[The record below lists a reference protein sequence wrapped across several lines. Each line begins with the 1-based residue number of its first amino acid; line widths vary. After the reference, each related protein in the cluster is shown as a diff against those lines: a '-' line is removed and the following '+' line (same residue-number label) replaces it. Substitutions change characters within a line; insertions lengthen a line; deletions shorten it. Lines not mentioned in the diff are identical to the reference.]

1 MGAALAFVFG
11 FCEGKGAKNMQSEIL
26 LLSLSSL
33 LLTPPFL
40 FFFFVLF
47 FFSKDMVFQGGN

>member
-1 MGAALAFVFG
+1 
-11 FCEGKGAKNMQSEIL
+11 MQSEIL

-40 FFFFVLF
+40 CFVL